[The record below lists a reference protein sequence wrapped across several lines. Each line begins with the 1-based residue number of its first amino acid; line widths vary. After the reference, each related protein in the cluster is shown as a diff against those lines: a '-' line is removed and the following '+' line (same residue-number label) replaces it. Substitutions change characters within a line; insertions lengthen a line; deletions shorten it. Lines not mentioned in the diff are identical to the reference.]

1 MVERTVQAL
10 GKVLFEL
17 WTGNV
22 HFCTI
27 CEITFL
33 VGDPWKS
40 NVVFEKSPW
49 KVLKK
54 WLQFFGW
61 ALLYLSIPS
70 NIIALLWIAAI
81 CLFLFLKLIINVNIH
96 YIHLLYDASF
106 WDCTKLEFRMLLH
119 AFYWLRA
126 LNYWPKLSNLCCII
140 SHTLFAF
147 LSVPGKEHKI
157 SLVRACLC
165 FSINIPIGECF
176 DFIIDWMQ
184 LSHHRILFTGCLEV
198 IEVHSVELVILIIVC
213 CSPRIKR
220 SKTVTKHG
228 KLLYF
233 QCQN

>member
-10 GKVLFEL
+10 SKVLLEL

-61 ALLYLSIPS
+61 ALLYLSMPS
-70 NIIALLWIAAI
+70 IIIALLWIAAI
-81 CLFLFLKLIINVNIH
+81 YLFLFLQHTLI
-96 YIHLLYDASF
+96 LLYDASF

-126 LNYWPKLSNLCCII
+126 LNYWPKLRNLCCII

-147 LSVPGKEHKI
+147 LSVPDI
-157 SLVRACLC
+157 S
-165 FSINIPIGECF
+165 
-176 DFIIDWMQ
+176 
-184 LSHHRILFTGCLEV
+184 H
-198 IEVHSVELVILIIVC
+198 
-213 CSPRIKR
+213 
-220 SKTVTKHG
+220 
-228 KLLYF
+228 
-233 QCQN
+233 